1 MAKQFFGSIKELEEC
16 GDDFL
21 GNQSEDSDEELK
33 DLDSSNAGKAAD
45 VACFSVTD

>member
-1 MAKQFFGSIKELEEC
+1 MAKQFSGSIKELEEC

-33 DLDSSNAGKAAD
+33 DSGSSNAVRAAD
-45 VACFSVTD
+45 AACFSATD